1 MTRGVFRELSPF
13 VEGQECRVPVF
24 GFPLICYSPRLEV
37 EDWVPRY
44 LGGSRSCANL
54 GESKWQHISKGIVSK
69 SLKQVLV
76 KELLEG
82 RNKIM
87 QQEEDM

>member
-1 MTRGVFRELSPF
+1 M
-13 VEGQECRVPVF
+13 
-24 GFPLICYSPRLEV
+24 
-37 EDWVPRY
+37 
-44 LGGSRSCANL
+44 LGGSRSCESMS
-54 GESKWQHISKGIVSK
+54 ESKWMHISKGIVSK
-69 SLKQVLV
+69 SMKQILV